1 PIMCIGHGIPAIVCR
16 WEEQSTKG
24 FMWRD
29 IGLDEWLFDFDNEA
43 DVVRL
48 APAVL
53 EIARHPA
60 AAKIKAEQARER
72 VRARFHETMSV
83 VRREVLAARR

>member
-29 IGLDEWLFDFDNEA
+29 IGLDEWLFDFDDEA
-43 DVVRL
+43 DMVRL

-53 EIARHPA
+53 EIARHLT

-72 VRARFHETMSV
+72 VRARFRETMSV